1 MDPTLP
7 PPPPPFAPPGGP
19 APSGP
24 RPSGPAPWGPA
35 AADWSTPG
43 PAGPPPP
50 TPPPSPPGGRRAES
64 AAHEP
69 DDGPDRSR
77 TGAVWVT
84 GTGAFLLLAAAG
96 VFVAVRWERLGDEVK
111 VAILGALTGGF
122 LLAGRR
128 LRQVIPATGS
138 VLFHLGALLIPF
150 NTATLALHAE
160 LDWGWFL
167 LVEGVTATVAWF
179 LLDRVDP
186 SPVLRWGAGA
196 AFVAAAAGA
205 ASVAGLPTPLVLALA
220 ALVAQ
225 QLRAPM
231 PALGWSMVAGLGP
244 VLVFTDPWIA
254 GSEVA
259 AVLGLAPTAPGA
271 AWVVSGAVAAVVLG
285 REARQRGEVVLVVPA
300 AASLALGAAATWT
313 VVDPSG
319 EVDVLGAAAVF
330 LLVEIAAG
338 LVRRDPFWNGP
349 ARATAV
355 VVEVIA
361 ALAVP
366 GALVTTGWWFL
377 DGQVAD
383 RGRTAMAVAALVSAA
398 AWLVGDLR
406 RIAGDPSRRG
416 TGWAIAVGSGWWP
429 ATFGIAAGVL
439 VGVALAT
446 GSSLAVGVTMVVL
459 AAASVVTGRPAGHAI
474 AVVLATLAPLL
485 ASFDV
490 VVAPGSGTAGA
501 VGTGAAGVLVAVV
514 PIGAIALAGSLV
526 LAAAAVVRARLA
538 DRTDNRPIA
547 WMLAIASLGPIVLA
561 TAVLLDRTPDLALL
575 LAAAAA
581 AWVAALVLDRAGA
594 GPRGIPTLGSAG
606 RFGAL
611 LVLAGA
617 GLVGPRGTMALAG
630 ALATAF
636 VLDAVRLRS
645 EVPLLG
651 LAVALPVL
659 VGAGAADLGLAPAE
673 TGLALTLLAAVAAG
687 GHLLL
692 GDRRGWP
699 LLGVTMSSGAAGFGL
714 AATET
719 RPAWL
724 AVLVLAGVGLA
735 YATVHRTV
743 VGAGIS
749 AGAAVVAIW
758 GLLEDG
764 GVQAFD
770 AYVAPVAAV
779 LAIAGVLARRSGR
792 VSSWV
797 AYGPAIVLLGG
808 SALFERID
816 GGDGIHALV
825 AATVAALAVVV
836 GGARRLAAPLLL
848 GTALLV
854 AVTLHESLSVTRQV
868 PTWGWLALGGSV
880 LVAAGILMER
890 RDTNP
895 IETGR
900 RLVDVVGSRFS

>member
-1 MDPTLP
+1 M
-7 PPPPPFAPPGGP
+7 
-19 APSGP
+19 
-24 RPSGPAPWGPA
+24 
-35 AADWSTPG
+35 
-43 PAGPPPP
+43 
-50 TPPPSPPGGRRAES
+50 
-64 AAHEP
+64 
-69 DDGPDRSR
+69 
-77 TGAVWVT
+77 WVT

-96 VFVAVRWERLGDEVK
+96 VFVAVQWERLGDEVK

-128 LRQVIPATGS
+128 LRREIPATGS

-160 LDWGWFL
+160 LDWGGFL
-167 LVEGVTATVAWF
+167 LVEGVTATAAWF

-205 ASVAGLPTPLVLALA
+205 ASVAGLPTPVVLTLA
-220 ALVAQ
+220 ALAAQ
-225 QLRAPM
+225 QLRAPA
-231 PALGWSMVAGLGP
+231 PALGWAMVAGLGP
-244 VLVFTDPWIA
+244 VLVFADRWIV

-259 AVLGLAPTAPGA
+259 AVLGLAPSSPGA
-271 AWVVSGAVAAVVLG
+271 SWVLSGAVAAVVLG
-285 REARQRGEVVLVVPA
+285 REAQRRGEVVLVVPA
-300 AASLALGAAATWT
+300 AASLVLGAAATWT

-319 EVDVLGAAAVF
+319 EVDLLGAAAVF

-338 LVRRDPFWNGP
+338 LVRRDPFWDGP
-349 ARATAV
+349 ARATAAVAEV
-355 VVEVIA
+355 VA

-366 GALVTTGWWFL
+366 GALVATAWWFF
-377 DGQVAD
+377 DGQVPD
-383 RGRTAMAVAALVSAA
+383 RDHAALAVSALVSAA

-416 TGWAIAVGSGWWP
+416 AGWAIAVGSGWWP
-429 ATFGIAAGVL
+429 ATFGITAGVL
-439 VGVALAT
+439 VGVGLAT
-446 GSSLAVGVTMVVL
+446 GSSLAVGVTMVAL
-459 AAASVVTGRPAGHAI
+459 AAASVLTGRPAGHAN

-485 ASFDV
+485 ASFDL
-490 VVAPGSGTAGA
+490 VVAPGSRADSTVAAGA
-501 VGTGAAGVLVAVV
+501 TATLLAVL

-547 WMLAIASLGPIVLA
+547 WMLATAALGPIVLA
-561 TAVLLDRTPDLALL
+561 TVVLLDRTPDLVLL

-581 AWVAALVLDRAGA
+581 AWAVALVLDRAGA
-594 GPRGIPTLGSAG
+594 SPRGIATLGCAG

-611 LVLAGA
+611 LVLAGS
-617 GLVGPRGTMALAG
+617 GLVGPRGTMVLA
-630 ALATAF
+630 ATLATAF

-659 VGAGAADLGLAPAE
+659 VGAGAADLGLTTAE
-673 TGLALTLLAAVAAG
+673 TGLALTLLAAVAAV

-692 GDRRGWP
+692 GDARGWP
-699 LLGVTMSSGAAGFGL
+699 LLGVTISSGAAGFGL
-714 AATET
+714 AATENRT
-719 RPAWL
+719 AWL
-724 AVLVLAGVGLA
+724 AVLVLAGIGLA
-735 YATVHRTV
+735 YATLHQTV

-749 AGAAVVAIW
+749 AGAAVVAVW
-758 GLLEDG
+758 GLLDDG
-764 GVQAFD
+764 GVQAID

-779 LAIAGVLARRSGR
+779 LVIAGVLARRSAR

-797 AYGPAIVLLGG
+797 AYAPAIVLLGG
-808 SALFERID
+808 SASFERID
-816 GGDGIHALV
+816 GGDGVHALV
-825 AATVAALAVVV
+825 AAGVAVVAVLV

-868 PTWGWLALGGSV
+868 PTWGWLALGGSA
-880 LVAAGILMER
+880 LVAAGIVMER

-900 RLVDVVGSRFS
+900 RLVDVVGTRFG